1 MSWSDI
7 DALLNVHPIVMA
19 QVILIKVSNSL
30 IHNKKVDPLAIF
42 NSGFHDKI
50 YFVSLQLNSEKQK
63 KTSDFSQSS
72 SFVFT
77 LQQPVVAN
85 LKYHDL

>member
-19 QVILIKVSNSL
+19 QVILIKVSNRH
-30 IHNKKVDPLAIF
+30 HNKKVDPLAIF

-63 KTSDFSQSS
+63 K
-72 SFVFT
+72 
-77 LQQPVVAN
+77 LQIFLKVQVLFLRCNN
-85 LKYHDL
+85 LLLLI

>member
-1 MSWSDI
+1 
-7 DALLNVHPIVMA
+7 MA

-50 YFVSLQLNSEKQK
+50 YFVSLQLKSKRKTK
-63 KTSDFSQSS
+63 KDFSQSS

>member
-19 QVILIKVSNSL
+19 QVILIKVSNRH
-30 IHNKKVDPLAIF
+30 HNKKVDPLAIF

-50 YFVSLQLNSEKQK
+50 YFVSLQLKSKRKTK
-63 KTSDFSQSS
+63 KDFSQSS

-85 LKYHDL
+85 LRYHDL

>member
-63 KTSDFSQSS
+63 K
-72 SFVFT
+72 
-77 LQQPVVAN
+77 LQIFLKVQVLFLRCNN
-85 LKYHDL
+85 LLLLI

>member
-7 DALLNVHPIVMA
+7 DALLNVHQIVMA
-19 QVILIKVSNSL
+19 QVILIKVSNRH
-30 IHNKKVDPLAIF
+30 HNKKVDPLAIF

-63 KTSDFSQSS
+63 K
-72 SFVFT
+72 
-77 LQQPVVAN
+77 LQIFLKVQVLFLRCNN
-85 LKYHDL
+85 LLLLI